1 MADQFQTVTLPDGQV
16 LRFPAGMSR
25 AEMAQAIDSRLG
37 VTRQAPQPPMTAGDV
52 AEDIGKSAW
61 SGIARGVESM
71 VKAPSYVSQGISAL
85 MERPMAALGLQR
97 ITPEERAQMPEYSRV
112 LSDRDVTSKAFEA
125 LTGGGIR
132 YEPKT
137 RAGRIAGAGGEAL
150 PFGML
155 GGSRAAVVEGLLPGA
170 ASEAAGQLVEG
181 SAIEMPVRLA
191 TALFTPAAIEGGRR
205 MLATGGL
212 DVPAP
217 ASPQRMQQMA
227 RAEAQG
233 FPLTVGQAAD
243 DPIIMAREAA
253 TAMGRDM
260 NEKQLEAFT
269 SAALRAAGINAKRA
283 TPAVL
288 DDAYRSLGAVFDDVA
303 KQSNIPITTQLAD
316 DFNSEI
322 YNYVNTLSAARVPK
336 LIDDLSDEFLALQG
350 SGRRITGK
358 EYQSITTKLRDLR
371 KSGDYTLSQLAS
383 RLDNVIQDAL
393 GESLQAQGK
402 SGVFAKWADAR
413 RKYRNL
419 DTIATAASRQTP
431 EAMEGLIRPTSIYG
445 AEKAKMGKTAVAR
458 GMSDLA
464 ELARDASAIRALPQS
479 GTAPRSVAAGM
490 AAGAASAVPA
500 VGGIGLATGGD
511 LAQTVAGGALAAG
524 LGGLGAAR
532 SRYMN
537 ELIGSPRGQDFLRQ
551 YLMGQ
556 GRPLMSPLPV
566 GGLLSQ
572 IEQD

>member
-37 VTRQAPQPPMTAGDV
+37 MTRQTPQPPMTTGDV
-52 AEDIGKSAW
+52 AEDIGKSAL

-150 PFGML
+150 PFGLL

-181 SAIEMPVRLA
+181 SSIEMPVRLA

-322 YNYVNTLSAARVPK
+322 YNYVNTLSAARVPP

-371 KSGDYTLSQLAS
+371 KSGDYALSQLAS